1 MRFCFPNAPRVRSIQ
16 KVFFIKRRE
25 KGSGFNGS
33 VKMTPYFANK
43 EKKGRWKRRGR
54 NPYFPRSGIQ
64 QYTWHPAQ
72 PAWPLSKRRPC
83 ILNLLSWIY
92 VVSDPT
98 YYWRNYPGRKTN
110 SAYWIILTARHTP
123 ERNGKKLQ
131 GDFVSWN
138 LRPLFVE
145 KTCGGSLDMWSN
157 VGKVNL
163 KSHEAISAVFAAA
176 KRSFKKHKESLD

>member
-1 MRFCFPNAPRVRSIQ
+1 MGREFNAKKSVTESSVIEMRFCFPNAPRVRSIQ

-98 YYWRNYPGRKTN
+98 YY
-110 SAYWIILTARHTP
+110 
-123 ERNGKKLQ
+123 
-131 GDFVSWN
+131 
-138 LRPLFVE
+138 
-145 KTCGGSLDMWSN
+145 
-157 VGKVNL
+157 
-163 KSHEAISAVFAAA
+163 
-176 KRSFKKHKESLD
+176 